1 MRKPDFNNILTVL
14 NKQKPDRF
22 TLFEYHI
29 NNEVFDHFTQSTSLH
44 ASPDPFMDA
53 KYRIEAFKNA
63 GYDYAHVTA
72 AFYTFQYGKFNE

>member
-1 MRKPDFNNILTVL
+1 MRKPDFNNILKVL

-29 NNEVFDHFTQSTSLH
+29 NNEVFDHFTQGTSLH

-53 KYRIEAFKNA
+53 
-63 GYDYAHVTA
+63 
-72 AFYTFQYGKFNE
+72 